1 MLRRSERLACHHVG
15 VHAVPLNTWRTTAGE
30 KGATPLEAGHGALE
44 AAGEVQ
50 EAGKRVAEAREKA
63 KWETHFAKQDAAQQR
78 DNSPDFGY
86 ERAAVGHDKP
96 AL

>member
-1 MLRRSERLACHHVG
+1 MAAHALRLTACR
-15 VHAVPLNTWRTTAGE
+15 ATAGE
-30 KGATPLEAGHGALE
+30 KGAAPLEAGHGALE

-50 EAGKRVAEAREKA
+50 EAGKRVAEAREKV

>member
-1 MLRRSERLACHHVG
+1 MLRGCEILACHHV
-15 VHAVPLNTWRTTAGE
+15 VEHTVQLTACRTTAGE

-50 EAGKRVAEAREKA
+50 EAGKRVAEAREKV
-63 KWETHFAKQDAAQQR
+63 KWEAHFAKQDAAQQR